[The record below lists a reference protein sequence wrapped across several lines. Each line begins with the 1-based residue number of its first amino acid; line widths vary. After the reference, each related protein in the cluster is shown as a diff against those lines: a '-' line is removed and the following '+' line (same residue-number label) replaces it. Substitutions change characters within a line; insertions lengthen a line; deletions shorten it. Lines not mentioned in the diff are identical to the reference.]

1 MGGGAQIASLMWE
14 EAVNMG
20 GDMWASQGE
29 RPSLGARAGGEQGSC
44 VREGE
49 TNEVRGVQGHY

>member
-1 MGGGAQIASLMWE
+1 MWE